1 MKLLSNISTIQYIES
16 AIQIRPKKKKKKKR
30 KDNCMSQS
38 CRARLFF
45 GWGLIQQNTS
55 FQFLFLFLCLFFIFY
70 FFIFIFFFAYFFP
83 VFMNLLV
90 KVYMKRHDRHDK
102 TLKTTHFFN
111 SVFCLVSCSSKNQVP
126 YFILNK
132 VVTDSNLKRLL
143 LWKKKQTNK
152 QNKKEKEKEKPTFR
166 SGLPGFSRD
175 IDFFFL

>member
-1 MKLLSNISTIQYIES
+1 MQAFNFY
-16 AIQIRPKKKKKKKR
+16 
-30 KDNCMSQS
+30 
-38 CRARLFF
+38 FYF
-45 GWGLIQQNTS
+45 YVY
-55 FQFLFLFLCLFFIFY
+55 FFIFY
-70 FFIFIFFFAYFFP
+70 FLFFIFFFLHIFFP

-143 LWKKKQTNK
+143 LMKKQTNK

-175 IDFFFL
+175 IDFFFFSHTKKLIFCISYIIVCQVTGRNKIYQNRVAYTYTILRSPLLVYI